1 MKNPGILCAS
11 LFTASLMAVPMFAV
25 PVSQQAQAP
34 KEAATASQMASGKV
48 AAVAADSFSLEVK
61 QGETSQTLQFTTDA
75 NTKIQGKLEVGAVA
89 SVEYR
94 TDNDGRNVATAVVV
108 QSNG

>member
-1 MKNPGILCAS
+1 MKSRGILCAS
-11 LFTASLMAVPMFAV
+11 LFAASLMAVPMFAV
-25 PVSQQAQAP
+25 PVSQQARPQR
-34 KEAATASQMASGKV
+34 ETATASQMTSGKV
-48 AAVAADSFSLEVK
+48 AAVAADSFSLEIK

-75 NTKIQGKLEVGAVA
+75 NTKIQGKLAVGAVA

-94 TDNDGRNVATAVVV
+94 TDNDGRNIATAVVV

>member
-1 MKNPGILCAS
+1 
-11 LFTASLMAVPMFAV
+11 MAVPMFAV
-25 PVSQQAQAP
+25 SVSQQARPQR
-34 KEAATASQMASGKV
+34 ETATASQMTSGKV
-48 AAVAADSFSLEVK
+48 AAVAADSFSLEIK

-75 NTKIQGKLEVGAVA
+75 NTKIQGKLAVGAVA

-94 TDNDGRNVATAVVV
+94 TDNDGRNIATAVVV